1 MNPTPL
7 EDMDNGEED
16 MTNLQPVDQIK
27 PLRHKK
33 SKNKSALKRGLKFIG
48 EIILDAIIIIGLV
61 LIIRTYVIA
70 PFQVHG
76 TSMCNTLNYRDGVCN
91 SGYGEYLIISKF
103 SYITG
108 QPERGDI
115 VVFRPPGTIKYGKF
129 ESLLKTLFHLDN
141 QEFFIKRV
149 IGLPGETVE
158 LKNGY
163 VYVINAEHP
172 NGFKLNESYLSSIN
186 QGNTQP
192 LIPGKT
198 KFVVPE
204 GRYLV
209 FGDNRVVSTDARSC
223 FKSSIS
229 SGCQFEEDAFIGM
242 ENIEGKAS
250 IILFP
255 LNELGRIKNPYLALS
270 AK

>member
-1 MNPTPL
+1 
-7 EDMDNGEED
+7 

-27 PLRHKK
+27 PLHRKK
-33 SKNKSALKRGLKFIG
+33 SKDKSALKRGLKFIG
-48 EIILDAIIIIGLV
+48 EIVFDAIIIIGLV

-76 TSMCNTLNYRDGVCN
+76 TSMCNTLNYQDGICN

-103 SYITG
+103 SYIIG

-163 VYVINAEHP
+163 VYVTNAQNP

-198 KFVVPE
+198 KFVIPE

>member
-1 MNPTPL
+1 MSTTKNEEEFIHIDHHNTPKKR
-7 EDMDNGEED
+7 
-16 MTNLQPVDQIK
+16 PS
-27 PLRHKK
+27 PLRE
-33 SKNKSALKRGLKFIG
+33 SLKFFG
-48 EIILDAIIIIGLV
+48 EILLDAVIIIGLV
-61 LIIRTYVIA
+61 VIIRTYVIA

-76 TSMCNTLNYRDGVCN
+76 TSMCNSLNYSNGVCN

-103 SYITG
+103 AYIIG
-108 QPERGDI
+108 EPQRGDI

-129 ESLLKTLFHLDN
+129 ESLIKTLFHVDG

-149 IGLPGETVE
+149 IGLPGDTID

-163 VYVINAEHP
+163 VYITNAEHP
-172 NGFKLNESYLSSIN
+172 NGYKLDEPYLSSAN

-198 KFVVPE
+198 KFVVPA

-223 FKSSIS
+223 FRSSLG
-229 SGCQFEEDAFIGM
+229 SGCQFEGDSYIGT
-242 ENIEGKAS
+242 ENIEGRAS
-250 IILFP
+250 LILFP
-255 LNELGRIKNPYLALS
+255 LNKMGFIKNPHTTN
-270 AK
+270 